1 MVDSYVGFWFH
12 CSPNPDN
19 VIQFQSRKQKTEK
32 TRQEIYEEM
41 AREGEALDNIQII
54 DVSPEE
60 SRLYQEAY
68 EAEFQMQLDLIT
80 DRYNRLQKIKLVS
93 DSDREPTA

>member
-1 MVDSYVGFWFH
+1 M
-12 CSPNPDN
+12 DN
-19 VIQFQSRKQKTEK
+19 VIQFQTRKQKTEK

-60 SRLYQEAY
+60 SARG
-68 EAEFQMQLDLIT
+68 
-80 DRYNRLQKIKLVS
+80 LVARMDALTLERS
-93 DSDREPTA
+93 GSFWHANGTPLPW

>member
-1 MVDSYVGFWFH
+1 M
-12 CSPNPDN
+12 DN

-54 DVSPEE
+54 DVGRKNP
-60 SRLYQEAY
+60 
-68 EAEFQMQLDLIT
+68 DCT
-80 DRYNRLQKIKLVS
+80 KK
-93 DSDREPTA
+93 PTKQSFRCS